1 MSPGVPTSAG
11 RLRIGELSRRT
22 GVGVDTLRAWERRY
36 GLLEPERSPGGFRL
50 YSMEDERR
58 VSATSALIAGGLSAA
73 EAARAVL
80 DGRGPAP
87 EHDDEARILAPGPAE
102 LAEALAG
109 LDEARANAILDRAVA
124 ALSLDAVL
132 SDVALAAMRDIGD
145 RWEREDIGVGEEHFA
160 TNLVRGRLLALA
172 RGWGGGDGPVAVLA
186 CPPGEQHDLGLIA
199 FGLALRD
206 RGWRIAY
213 LGQDTPIDTAAA
225 TAERL
230 GARLVVLAAFDPES
244 LRPHVAELRGLAG
257 LAALRLG
264 GPGAAA
270 TLVEEVGTP
279 PLPAD
284 PVAAARSVAA
294 DLGGTG
300 R

>member
-1 MSPGVPTSAG
+1 M
-11 RLRIGELSRRT
+11 
-22 GVGVDTLRAWERRY
+22 
-36 GLLEPERSPGGFRL
+36 
-50 YSMEDERR
+50 
-58 VSATSALIAGGLSAA
+58 
-73 EAARAVL
+73 
-80 DGRGPAP
+80 
-87 EHDDEARILAPGPAE
+87 
-102 LAEALAG
+102 
-109 LDEARANAILDRAVA
+109 
-124 ALSLDAVL
+124 L
-132 SDVALAAMRDIGD
+132 SDVALAAMRNIGD
-145 RWEREDIGVGEEHFA
+145 RWVREEIGVGEEHFA
-160 TNLVRGRLLALA
+160 TNLMRGRLLALA

-230 GARLVVLAAFDPES
+230 EARLVVLAALDPES

-264 GPGAAA
+264 GPAAGARWWRRSALPRFRPTRSQPPAA
-270 TLVEEVGTP
+270 L
-279 PLPAD
+279 
-284 PVAAARSVAA
+284 AA
-294 DLGGTG
+294 DLGGAG